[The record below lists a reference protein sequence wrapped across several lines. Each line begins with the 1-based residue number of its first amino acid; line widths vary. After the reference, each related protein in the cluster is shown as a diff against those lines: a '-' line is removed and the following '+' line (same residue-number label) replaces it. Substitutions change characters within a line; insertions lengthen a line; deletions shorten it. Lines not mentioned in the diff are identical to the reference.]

1 MREWNFD
8 GLVGPTHNYA
18 GLSAG
23 NIASANNQGR
33 VSNPKAAALQGL
45 DKMRFVRDLGVAQA
59 VLPPQFRPNRRFLR
73 RLGFALDAGQAGE
86 PSLEDQA
93 QLLRMASSAASMWC
107 ANAATL
113 AGAQDTLD
121 GRLHLCPAN
130 LQAMMHR
137 SIEAEHTHAVLREIF
152 ADPQHFCVHEPLP
165 GGGQLADEGA
175 ANHTRLCGP
184 GQAAL
189 HLFAWG
195 RSALDPSI
203 PAPKVHPARQTLES
217 SQALARLLNLAPEQA
232 LLVRQ
237 DPRGIDAGA
246 FHTDVLAVGNE
257 NVLLTHEWAFADLDA
272 VLAKLADKVP
282 NFKACIAR
290 QSELSAQDA
299 VASYPFNSQLLTVG
313 PGKMVIIAPLEAKEN
328 PAAFAYLSRVC
339 QEVEEVQT
347 VHYLDLRQSMSN
359 GGGPACLRLR
369 VPLTETQSQALGARV
384 VFDEGLE
391 SDLRAWVSRH
401 YREELAPKDLHDPA
415 LWGEQER
422 ALIELGSILELPGV
436 YGEGSSLR

>member
-23 NIASANNQGR
+23 NIASSNNQGR

-45 DKMRFVRDLGVAQA
+45 DKMRFVRELGVAQA
-59 VLPPQFRPNRRFLR
+59 VLPPQFRPNRAFLR
-73 RLGFALDAGQAGE
+73 RLGFALGE
-86 PSLEDQA
+86 RVDGDPKLEGHA

-113 AGAQDTLD
+113 AGAQDTSD

-130 LQAMMHR
+130 LQAMLHR
-137 SIEAEHTHAVLREIF
+137 SIEAEHTHAVLGEIF
-152 ADPQHFCVHEPLP
+152 ADPKHFCVHEPLP

-184 GQAAL
+184 GRPAL

-195 RSALDPSI
+195 RSALDASV

-217 SQALARLLNLAPEQA
+217 SQALARLLKIAPEQA

-246 FHTDVLAVGNE
+246 FHTDVLAVGND
-257 NVLLTHEWAFADLDA
+257 NVLLTHEWAFADLDD
-272 VLAKLADKVP
+272 VLAKLADKVS
-282 NFKACIAR
+282 NLKVCVAR

-299 VASYPFNSQLLTVG
+299 VESYPFNSQLLTVES
-313 PGKMVIIAPLEAKEN
+313 GKMVIIAPLEAKEN

-339 QEVEEVQT
+339 QEIDEVQT

-369 VPLTETQSQALGARV
+369 VPLTEAQSQALGGRV
-384 VFDEGLE
+384 VFDEQLE
-391 SDLRAWVSRH
+391 SDLRAWVSKH
-401 YREELAPKDLHDPA
+401 YREALAPQDLHDPA
-415 LWGEQER
+415 LWREQER

>member
-23 NIASANNQGR
+23 NIASATNEGR

-45 DKMRFVRDLGVAQA
+45 DKMRFVRELGVGQA
-59 VLPPQFRPNRRFLR
+59 VFPPQFRPNQGFLKQ
-73 RLGFALDAGQAGE
+73 LGFDLGKGGAARLQDA
-86 PSLEDQA
+86 A

-113 AGAQDTLD
+113 AGAQDTRD
-121 GRLHLCPAN
+121 QRLHLCPAN
-130 LQAMMHR
+130 LQAMLHR
-137 SIEAEHTHAVLREIF
+137 SIEAKHTHALLGEIF
-152 ADPQHFCVHEPLP
+152 ADPAHFCVHEPLP

-175 ANHTRLCGP
+175 ANHTRLCAP
-184 GQAAL
+184 GQAAV

-203 PAPKVHPARQTLES
+203 PAPSKHPARQTFES
-217 SQALARLLNLAPEQA
+217 SQALVRLLNIDPSQA

-257 NVLLTHEWAFADLDA
+257 NVLLTHEWAFAQIEE
-272 VLAKLADKVP
+272 V
-282 NFKACIAR
+282 IAQLKSR
-290 QSELSAQDA
+290 IPGLHVCVATEQELPAQDA
-299 VASYPFNSQLLTVG
+299 VASYPFNSQLLTVA

-328 PAAFAYLSRVC
+328 PRAHAYLSRVC
-339 QEVEEVQT
+339 QEVAEVQT

-369 VPLTETQSQALGARV
+369 VPLTDVQVKALGGRV
-384 VFDEGLE
+384 VFDESLE
-391 SDLRAWVSRH
+391 ADLRAWVEKH
-401 YREELAPKDLHDPA
+401 YRDELAPQDLHDPA
-415 LWGEQER
+415 LWAEQER
-422 ALIELGSILELPGV
+422 ALVELGSVMELPGV
-436 YGEGSSLR
+436 YGPASQLR